1 MRFVIGGIQKTSLLD
16 YPDKISAIVFTQ
28 GCNFRCGYCHNP
40 QLLKSENGIYDVD
53 AFFDFL
59 KKRQG
64 KLDGVVVTGGETT
77 LQPDLK
83 LFIQKIKELGFLVKL
98 DTNGTNPQILKELIN
113 EKLVDYIA
121 MDIKAPIEKY
131 QLITNSKIDTSKI
144 EESIKIIMSSNIDYE
159 FRTTVLPIQ
168 IEIEDF
174 NSIGKLLQGAKRYY
188 IQKFVVQSEILD
200 SSLKEE
206 KNYTDEQ
213 LKSIKE
219 NILNYVQFVDIR

>member
-174 NSIGKLLQGAKRYY
+174 NSIGKLLQDAKRYY